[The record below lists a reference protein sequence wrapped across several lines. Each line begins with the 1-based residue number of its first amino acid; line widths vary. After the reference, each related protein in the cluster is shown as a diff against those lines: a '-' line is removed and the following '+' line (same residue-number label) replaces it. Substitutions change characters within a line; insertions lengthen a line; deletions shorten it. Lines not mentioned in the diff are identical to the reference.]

1 MGPSFPLRLK
11 FALANDRAQTD
22 APGEV
27 VAVLPDK
34 VYGRAGDAVC
44 DELFGQR
51 EEAEASIYVVG
62 VVLPHERDKAVYG
75 KLQAGEGPV
84 KGIRTRAEA
93 DGATYPSEEAFAQSD
108 VFRTKEL
115 HPTADV
121 LPATA
126 GHHHPSSRRR
136 RCRLAEISRAKSI
149 PVSFSATVPL
159 PPMVRRGSKP
169 IAKLKFC

>member
-1 MGPSFPLRLK
+1 MPYARTF
-11 FALANDRAQTD
+11 
-22 APGEV
+22 
-27 VAVLPDK
+27 
-34 VYGRAGDAVC
+34 
-44 DELFGQR
+44 QR

-121 LPATA
+121 LPPH
-126 GHHHPSSRRR
+126 GHGGPPPSLLPGGEGADWQRY
-136 RCRLAEISRAKSI
+136 RAQVH

-159 PPMVRRGSKP
+159 PPMVRRGVTNSKSEILLIVDFSP
-169 IAKLKFC
+169 EAPSLVPPQKRHCDQV